1 MINHS
6 KQHDAM
12 EKRVRLHDKTFKPF
26 ITNAEINDA
35 IDRVAERINADF
47 KECTDI
53 PVLLCVLNGS
63 IMFTAELMKRLDFTC
78 EVVSMKLS
86 SYVGTRSTGKVREVM
101 GMTGSVDGR
110 RVIIV
115 EDIVDTGNTIEDLSR
130 IVKEKGASEVR
141 ICTLLFKPDVYKKDI
156 RLDYVAKEIPN
167 DFIVGFGLDYD
178 EIGRNLKDIYVLDPD
193 PDYHVIQHTM
203 KYYILFGPPGAG
215 KGTQA
220 SAMVE
225 KYNLCHISTGALLRK
240 EIAAGSE
247 LGLKAKSLIDAGELV
262 PDEIVEGMIENEF
275 NTVKDVQGFLL
286 DGFPRTLAQAQ
297 VLDKMLAARGEAVTA
312 VVSIMIPDEMIKARI
327 QHRAAIEGRAD
338 DASEETINNRIRTY
352 HDKTEPLVDYYKT
365 AGKYVE
371 CDGTGTIDEVR
382 ASLFSVMDK
391 Y

>member
-1 MINHS
+1 MNHS
-6 KQHDAM
+6 EPSDAM
-12 EKRVRLHDKTFKPF
+12 ENRVRLHDKTFKPF
-26 ITNAEINDA
+26 ITNAEINEA

-47 KECTDI
+47 RGCTDV

-63 IMFTAELMKRLDFTC
+63 IMFTAELMKRLDFNC
-78 EVVSMKLS
+78 EIVSMKLS

-101 GMTGSVDGR
+101 GMTGSVEGR

-130 IVKEKGASEVR
+130 IVREKGAAEVR
-141 ICTLLFKPDVYKKDI
+141 ICTLLFKPAVYRKNI
-156 RLDYVAKEIPN
+156 RLDYVAREIPD

-178 EIGRNLKDIYVLDPD
+178 EIGRNLKDIYVLDPE

-262 PDEIVEGMIENEF
+262 PDAIVEGMIENEF
-275 NTVKDVQGFLL
+275 NTVKGVDGFLL
-286 DGFPRTLAQAQ
+286 DGFPRTIAQAE
-297 VLDKMLAARGEAVTA
+297 VLDKMLSDRGEGVTA

-352 HDKTEPLVDYYKT
+352 HEKTEPLVDYYKK

-371 CDGTGTIDEVR
+371 SDGTGTIEEVR